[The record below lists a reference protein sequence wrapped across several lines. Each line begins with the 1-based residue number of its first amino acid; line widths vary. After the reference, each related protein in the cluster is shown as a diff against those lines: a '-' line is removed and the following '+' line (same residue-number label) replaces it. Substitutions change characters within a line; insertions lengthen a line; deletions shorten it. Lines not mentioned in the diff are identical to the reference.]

1 LKSKE
6 TSCQPGHISFIN
18 RIVSQNIWHFEI
30 IGPLFYLVFGFIALT
45 TITYAFS
52 FFINDEIDWRILM
65 FLNPDS
71 PILLLD
77 DLMIL
82 ITDFSMFGFGL
93 FFLVWVISYQT
104 SKATQKT
111 KENVERFLK
120 IIGIIFLLLSSSAY
134 FWAGYEHRI
143 IFFPLALLFF
153 GVFWFIGNRVNQ
165 YEKEKLEQINRL
177 FWITLLATLL
187 TELSAEMIIKNMV
200 ARPRPLSDA
209 YLAYNQGIR
218 MVADEIVRG
227 GYSYVAGHS
236 SVFFAMITPLML
248 FVSRKWVKAG
258 LFIWAMVH
266 AFTRVYLAAHFP
278 FCSLMGAA
286 LGFSMA
292 TLVVKTFEAPV
303 LHRDHESRF
312 I

>member
-1 LKSKE
+1 M
-6 TSCQPGHISFIN
+6 F
-18 RIVSQNIWHFEI
+18 
-30 IGPLFYLVFGFIALT
+30 FGFIALT
-45 TITYAFS
+45 TIVYAFS

-71 PILLLD
+71 PIPLLD

-93 FFLVWVISYQT
+93 LFLFWVISYQT

-111 KENVERFLK
+111 KKNVERFLK
-120 IIGIIFLLLSSSAY
+120 IFGIIFLLLSSSAY
-134 FWAGYEHRI
+134 LWAGYEHRI
-143 IFFPLALLFF
+143 IFFLLAFLSFK
-153 GVFWFIGNRVNQ
+153 VFWFIGNRVNQ

-187 TELSAEMIIKNMV
+187 TELSTEVIIKNMV

-209 YLAYNQGIR
+209 FRAYNQNIR

-227 GYSYVAGHS
+227 GHSYVAGHS
-236 SVFFAMITPLML
+236 AVFFAMITPLML
-248 FVSRKWVKAG
+248 FVSRKWVKTG
-258 LFIWAMVH
+258 LFIWAVVH
-266 AFTRVYLAAHFP
+266 GFTRVYLAAHFP
-278 FCSLMGAA
+278 SCSLIGAA

-292 TLVVKTFEAPV
+292 TLVVKTFEAPI
-303 LHRDHESRF
+303 LYRDDESRF